1 MSEDRWIGRVIDNR
15 YVVESVLGQG
25 GMGVVLRARHKFTN
39 AQVAL
44 KMLQP
49 DMQVNEEAKSRF
61 AAECQTPSTIG
72 HPGIVQVTDAGETSQ
87 GELYLAMEL
96 LDGKTLRQAIY
107 PPMPPQNARRI
118 ILELLD
124 ALGAAHARGIVHR
137 DLKPENVFLAGPTEK
152 VKLLD
157 FGIAKVLQTT
167 RTAAGAMLG
176 TVTYM
181 APEQLT
187 DSSTVDARAD
197 LWAVGVIF
205 YEMLAGRMPFPGTTL
220 AEIVTA
226 LASRT
231 PDPIRNY
238 MPSATPALEQ
248 FFARALARDREQRF
262 ASAQDFALLVSAIQI
277 DGTSPGGPATTISGM
292 PPVSAQHAWQR
303 PGAPSQPMAA
313 QPTPSHPMTAQPSQP
328 FATPAAP
335 AWAPNSP
342 PPSAIPPAGPPP
354 GVPSAMAPV
363 GPPPG
368 VPQLPTGSPAL
379 QSLKP
384 YVPQPGDPPAPPPMQ
399 RPAYPQ
405 WTGTTDGGASRTPDS
420 SFGKTGWII
429 VGVAAA
435 FIVMLLVFVRNKE
448 SSIKQKTESCE
459 EGCEAL
465 SGCVDVSSC
474 QSRCHFDGNIK
485 DCMES
490 SGSSCAALKACVGS
504 DSFMFRRSGFDN
516 DNDIDVPVEPNK
528 LEDTNP

>member
-72 HPGIVQVTDAGETSQ
+72 HPGIVQVTDAGETPQ

-96 LDGKTLRQAIY
+96 LDGRTLRQAIY
-107 PPMPPQNARRI
+107 PPMPQQNARRI

-137 DLKPENVFLAGPTEK
+137 DLKPENVFLAGATEK

-205 YEMLAGRMPFPGTTL
+205 YEMLAGRLPFPGTTL

-238 MPSATPALEQ
+238 LPNATPSLEQ

-262 ASAQDFALLVSAIQI
+262 ASAQDFALLVSAVQI
-277 DGTSPGGPATTISGM
+277 DGTAPGGPATTISGLAM
-292 PPVSAQHAWQR
+292 PPVSAPHAWQR
-303 PGAPSQPMAA
+303 PSGSQPATPSQPMAA
-313 QPTPSHPMTAQPSQP
+313 QPTPPVTAQPSQP
-328 FATPAAP
+328 FATPA
-335 AWAPNSP
+335 WAPNTP
-342 PPSAIPPAGPPP
+342 PPSTAPVGPSP

-399 RPAYPQ
+399 RAAYPQ
-405 WTGTTDGGASRTPDS
+405 WTGTADGNASRTPDS

-448 SSIKQKTESCE
+448 SGIKQKTEACE
-459 EGCEAL
+459 DGCEAL

-474 QSRCHFDGNIK
+474 QSRCHFDGNVK

-490 SGSSCAALKACVGS
+490 SGSSCEALKACVGA
-504 DSFMFRRSGFDN
+504 DSFMFRRTDFDRDN
-516 DNDIDVPVEPNK
+516 DLPEPDK
-528 LEDTNP
+528 LEDNNP